1 MHKQVWFF
9 FLAIT
14 TNPGFCLCSLC
25 FIPHHVWLLPAQVM
39 HSMFVGFTVRWCVC
53 TRGWSGCY
61 NQCRAWNMAS
71 RWGSPD
77 VAAGDPFWDFT
88 RVRTW
93 LVEKTDLCEAVD
105 GASVVFFFCFFTAMW
120 FQFCLFPSDSAA
132 VQSHPRRTLMVKLV
146 KNMAN

>member
-1 MHKQVWFF
+1 MIFF
-9 FLAIT
+9 PRYHHESWI
-14 TNPGFCLCSLC
+14 CLCSLC

-61 NQCRAWNMAS
+61 NQCRVLKHGEPVRISRRGCRWSLLRLHPGQNMTGGEDRS
-71 RWGSPD
+71 LWSCRWS
-77 VAAGDPFWDFT
+77 
-88 RVRTW
+88 
-93 LVEKTDLCEAVD
+93 LCCFF
-105 GASVVFFFCFFTAMW
+105 VFFFTAMW